1 MLRPPRIVIAMLL
14 VSIVATLSPRASS
27 ALAVG
32 SGGYAGPR
40 YTASTDFP
48 TTIAL
53 MNTGGGPERFSPKW
67 ALRKLVGQKVTD
79 EEIAALNASYGPPD
93 VNAFFIVFKFAMDD
107 AARLEREK
115 RVVYPPPALSGRRLA
130 VQIFQDATVG
140 GAPRTGYLFDHLFTQ
155 QVTDRVMRDIDRK
168 FGAPRDARFQ
178 RVGNQVLF
186 DLARAIGT
194 RSVVAVADG
203 T

>member
-1 MLRPPRIVIAMLL
+1 MLHPSRIARVLLLALIA
-14 VSIVATLSPRASS
+14 VTLSPRASS
-27 ALAVG
+27 AL
-32 SGGYAGPR
+32 SGGYAGYAGPR

-53 MNTGGGPERFSPKW
+53 MNMGGGPERFSPKW
-67 ALRKLVGQKVTD
+67 ALRKLVGQKIAD
-79 EEIAALNASYGPPD
+79 EEVAMLNSAYGPPD
-93 VNAFFIVFKFAMDD
+93 VNSFFEVFKFAMDD

-115 RVVYPPPALSGRRLA
+115 RVVYPRPALSGRRLA
-130 VQIFQDATVG
+130 TQVFQDATVG

-155 QVTDRVMRDIDRK
+155 QVTDRVMRDIDIR
-168 FGAPRDARFQ
+168 FGARQNATFQ

-194 RSVVAVADG
+194 RNVALADG